1 MFAILHAFILKH
13 EGWSGG
19 VVCVAYDNSSVVD
32 ALNEHS
38 IRGTAIGPLQRI
50 LLIAC
55 STFRSLPSGFH
66 RDRTCWRMQ
75 HLVLITIDLLT
86 WACISRPPTPS
97 ALAPEAAFLLDELI
111 FPRMSGVIRGPGPNL

>member
-50 LLIAC
+50 
-55 STFRSLPSGFH
+55 
-66 RDRTCWRMQ
+66 
-75 HLVLITIDLLT
+75 
-86 WACISRPPTPS
+86 
-97 ALAPEAAFLLDELI
+97 AAFSSHVQHSDRCLLDSIGIEHVGGCSI
-111 FPRMSGVIRGPGPNL
+111 SS